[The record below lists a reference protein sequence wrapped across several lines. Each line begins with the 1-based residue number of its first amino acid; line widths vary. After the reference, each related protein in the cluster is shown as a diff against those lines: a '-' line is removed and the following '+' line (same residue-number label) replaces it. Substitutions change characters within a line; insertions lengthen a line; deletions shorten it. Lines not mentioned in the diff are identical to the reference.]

1 MVTSKKNPAA
11 LRSQGSVLRRLVFG
25 LALGGVAAGLASP
38 SYAQGAGRE
47 VSRACASLVQQD
59 PDWGKAEVYQYR
71 ACTPDGQW

>member
-11 LRSQGSVLRRLVFG
+11 LRSQGSVVRRLVFG

-38 SYAQGAGRE
+38 SYAQGTGRE

>member
-11 LRSQGSVLRRLVFG
+11 PRAQGSVLRRLVFG